1 MERELQDRNEQLDAQ
16 NEALQTQTEE
26 LVAQRQELIEKTR
39 EAEEASQAKSDF
51 LSNMSHELRTPLN
64 VIIGFTDLMMDGI
77 PDEISDKQRQCLNDI
92 LSSGHHLLNLV
103 DDILDLSKV
112 EARQIELK
120 PTNFALTEVIATV
133 TNSLVPILSPGKL
146 SLTIGI
152 EEGLP
157 QVHADKERVRQVFSN
172 LLTNSAKFT
181 PAGGRL
187 EIKAARV
194 NNWCEVRVIDNGIG
208 IKKED
213 QERIFEPFCQL
224 DSSPTKRKNGGTGL
238 GLAVARQIIEK
249 HGGRIWVESE
259 YGKGSQFIFTLPLAT
274 DS

>member
-1 MERELQDRNEQLDAQ
+1 MERELQDRNER
-16 NEALQTQTEE
+16 
-26 LVAQRQELIEKTR
+26 LVAQRQELIVKTR

-77 PDEISDKQRQCLNDI
+77 PDEISDEQRQCLDDI
-92 LSSGHHLLNLV
+92 LSSGHDLLNLV

-112 EARQIELK
+112 EARQIDLK
-120 PTNFALTEVIATV
+120 PTNFALTEVISTV

-157 QVHADKERVRQVFSN
+157 QVHADKERVQQVFSN

-181 PAGGRL
+181 PVGGRL
-187 EIKAARV
+187 EIKAVRV
-194 NNWCEVRVIDNGIG
+194 NNRCEVRVIDNGIG
-208 IKKED
+208 IKKKD
-213 QERIFEPFCQL
+213 LERIFEPFCQL
-224 DSSPTKRKNGGTGL
+224 DSSPIKREIAGTGL
-238 GLAVARQIIEK
+238 GLAIARQIIEK
-249 HGGRIWVESE
+249 HGGQIWVESE
-259 YGKGSQFIFTLPLAT
+259 YGKGSQFIFTLPLVT
-274 DS
+274 DN